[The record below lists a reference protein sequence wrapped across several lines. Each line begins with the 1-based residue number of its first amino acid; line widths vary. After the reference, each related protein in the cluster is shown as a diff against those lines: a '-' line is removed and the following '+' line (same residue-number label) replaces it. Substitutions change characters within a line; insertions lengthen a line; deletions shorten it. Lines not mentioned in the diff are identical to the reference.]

1 MYGDS
6 LAGQIKTGENGKNN
20 TCADDSK
27 SCWRY
32 VKFVP
37 TLTLTGRVPVTVV
50 AVDPN
55 SLATG
60 VFFGSGEGT
69 LYVNNDGTTDPFDGS
84 HNNTV
89 DQFHLQD
96 DLTTEPDVPSGNS
109 STSGTCD
116 ELDPNFAG
124 HLICYKRDRS
134 LGLFQKLRTDAMRAA
149 IMFVDAGTGNA
160 GNMQFLFDD
169 AFNSSSVTNI
179 RNQAVQTHS
188 PLAEALYEALCYYRK
203 SQGTC
208 YANSPAS
215 YDSSVQTQGDAFWF
229 ANYPTPQ
236 TVSCCKS
243 FVLMI
248 SPGIPDS
255 TDGNAPNRTA
265 IFGNL
270 MDTSVSNIGLSTSQL
285 DDIAYYGQ
293 THDVRDQACPGA
305 ACVTGTQRVTFYAV
319 NSMGGP
325 AGATLL
331 ASAAKYGGFV
341 DRNFNQLPDAGTN
354 PCTFP
359 AGSDLGMGTSTSSL
373 EWDLDGDCTPDTY
386 FDASQS
392 GDLQDQINKAI
403 ADILKRAASGTSVS
417 VLATSSTGEGAIYQA
432 YFFPSQFEGLNEIKW
447 TGFAQGLFVDS
458 FGNIR
463 EDYSQPG
470 CTGPP
475 DGKLVLEHDCIIKTR
490 FDSTTNEVQVD
501 RFKDDGVATG
511 SVAGDGISDTSTPF
525 ETVSLKDI
533 KPIWEAGSR
542 LAYLTPGT
550 ASCSLPNAGISCRR
564 VLTWADNN
572 FDKAVGS
579 SEVIELIDANKATLC
594 PYFGARRVGD
604 CNSSVAADKTNA
616 LLEASNVINFHRGLD
631 GKTLCISGVE
641 CLRDR
646 SITVRN
652 PDDVTSSTVQVWKLG
667 DIVDSTPTVVGSPK
681 ERFDVIYGDTTYSTF
696 ITQYKTRR
704 QVAYVGANDGMLH
717 AFNAG
722 FFVQGDDG
730 SLTPKV
736 VHGKFTTAPPSG
748 ITTTRSIGECAPG
761 SSSGCLPRGAELW
774 AFVPQELLPHLK
786 WSAAQDY
793 THVAYMDLKPKVTD
807 ARIFCD
813 SLNPNTTCWTGQS
826 ATGTHPAGWGTILIA
841 GMRLG
846 GSCGVCSTTTVD
858 TAGNL
863 SNGGG
868 PPMTV
873 TADFTGSGKSSRAF
887 YSSYYVFDITDPEQD
902 PVLLW
907 TLTDSGL
914 GLTTSFPSVVR
925 VSPTADAR
933 TDNTNAKWLAVFG
946 TGPTSYIGAS
956 TQTAQFI
963 VVRLATGPTYT
974 ITHPTSGSL
983 HSVSCT
989 SSLPCDKADLSTSTS
1004 GNSPAYSTGDSNSF
1018 MGDVISVDSNLDFR
1032 VDAIYAGNVVTNS
1045 TPPPTYRGKMYRL
1058 ATTAVS
1064 GTHPET
1070 FSNWGILSG
1079 SNRVPTVLLAN
1090 FACSPTPCSGTTK
1103 VGPITS
1109 AATVSADNDNNIW
1122 VYFGTGRFFAQADK
1136 GNTDA
1141 QYFFGVKDPVANTT
1155 LCPETST
1162 TSCQRNDL
1170 VDVSN
1175 VTVCVVGVGSCT
1187 TSNQVTGLTGVTTFS
1202 GTSSTSLSGVV
1213 ANKQGWFVTFP
1224 VAGERDLSSPTILG
1238 GTVFFTTFVPVN
1250 DICTASGDGNLY
1262 ALFYLTG
1269 SAYKQSTIGTTSGG
1283 ANVAKSISLGTGLP
1297 SQMAVQIGAQGSGGS
1312 GASSSAGCAGR
1323 VTGYI
1328 QASTGVLGSLCGT
1341 PALSVWSRMVSWRD
1355 M

>member
-1 MYGDS
+1 
-6 LAGQIKTGENGKNN
+6 
-20 TCADDSK
+20 
-27 SCWRY
+27 
-32 VKFVP
+32 
-37 TLTLTGRVPVTVV
+37 
-50 AVDPN
+50 
-55 SLATG
+55 
-60 VFFGSGEGT
+60 
-69 LYVNNDGTTDPFDGS
+69 
-84 HNNTV
+84 
-89 DQFHLQD
+89 
-96 DLTTEPDVPSGNS
+96 
-109 STSGTCD
+109 
-116 ELDPNFAG
+116 
-124 HLICYKRDRS
+124 
-134 LGLFQKLRTDAMRAA
+134 
-149 IMFVDAGTGNA
+149 
-160 GNMQFLFDD
+160 
-169 AFNSSSVTNI
+169 
-179 RNQAVQTHS
+179 
-188 PLAEALYEALCYYRK
+188 
-203 SQGTC
+203 
-208 YANSPAS
+208 
-215 YDSSVQTQGDAFWF
+215 
-229 ANYPTPQ
+229 
-236 TVSCCKS
+236 
-243 FVLMI
+243 
-248 SPGIPDS
+248 
-255 TDGNAPNRTA
+255 
-265 IFGNL
+265 

-325 AGATLL
+325 AGAALL

-341 DRNFNQLPDAGTN
+341 DRNSNNFPDAAGQT
-354 PCTFP
+354 CTYP
-359 AGSDLGMGTSTSSL
+359 VGSNLSPTPLVPTPGTSNA
-373 EWDLDGDCTPDTY
+373 EWDLTSPDGGGPDCVPDTY

-463 EDYSQPG
+463 EDYSGVG

-490 FDSTTNEVQVD
+490 FDTTTNDVKVD

-511 SVAGDGISDTSTPF
+511 SVAGDGVADTTTPF

-533 KPIWEAGSR
+533 KPIWEAGAR

-594 PYFGARRVGD
+594 PYFGAGTVAD
-604 CNSSVAADKTNA
+604 CNSSTASLKTAAQTDAAN
-616 LLEASNVINFHRGLD
+616 LINFTRGVD
-631 GKTLCISGVE
+631 GKTFCPPLGPA

-646 SITVRN
+646 SITVRS
-652 PDDVTSSTVQVWKLG
+652 PDDVTSSAVQVWKLG

-696 ITQYKTRR
+696 ITQYKNRR

-730 SLTPKV
+730 SMTPKV

-748 ITTTRSIGECAPG
+748 ITTSRSTGECAPG
-761 SSSGCLPRGAELW
+761 FSSGCLPRGAELW

-807 ARIFCD
+807 VRIFCD
-813 SLNPNTTCWTGQS
+813 SGNPNTTCWTGQS

-841 GMRLG
+841 GMRWG

-858 TAGNL
+858 AAGNL

-868 PPMTV
+868 PPMVV
-873 TADFTGSGKSSRAF
+873 TADFTGSGKSTRAF
-887 YSSYYVFDITDPEQD
+887 YSAYYVFDITDPEQD

-914 GLTTSFPSVVR
+914 GLTTSFPAVVR

-956 TQTAQFI
+956 TQTAQFF
-963 VVRLATGPTYT
+963 VVRLGTGPDYT
-974 ITHPTSGSL
+974 ITHPTTGSL

-989 SSLPCDKADLSTSTS
+989 SSAPCDKADLSTAYT
-1004 GNSPAYSTGDSNSF
+1004 GNSPAFPLRDASGNPVLNSF
-1018 MGDVISVDSNLDFR
+1018 MGDVISVDSNLDYR
-1032 VDAIYAGNVVTNS
+1032 VDVIYAGSTITNS
-1045 TPPPTYRGKMYRL
+1045 PSPPTYIGKMFRL

-1079 SNRVPTVLLAN
+1079 SNRVPTVLLST
-1090 FACSPTPCSGTTK
+1090 FACSPTPCTGATK
-1103 VGPITS
+1103 VGPITAGS
-1109 AATVSADNDNNIW
+1109 TVAADDTNNIW

-1155 LCPETST
+1155 SCPETST
-1162 TSCQRNDL
+1162 NSCQRNDL

-1175 VTVCVVGVGSCT
+1175 VTVCVVGVGSCN
-1187 TSNQVTGLTGVTTFS
+1187 TSNQVTGLTGVSTFS
-1202 GTSSTSLSGVV
+1202 GTSSTSLSGFV
-1213 ANKQGWFVTFP
+1213 ANKQGWFVTYP

-1238 GTVFFTTFVPVN
+1238 GTVFFTTFIPVN

-1283 ANVAKSISLGTGLP
+1283 ANVAKSLSLGTGLP